1 MIGLG
6 VLFASGIVL
15 ALADVVD
22 VPGPVV
28 EVALLVA
35 LAAAIVVVG
44 WTWAESRRRGLG
56 LIRSLGRSLRAFG
69 RFVVDFL

>member
-6 VLFASGIVL
+6 ALFASGTIL

-22 VPGPVV
+22 VPGPVAG
-28 EVALLVA
+28 VALLVA

-44 WTWAESRRRGLG
+44 RTWAESRRRGLG

-69 RFVVDFL
+69 RFVVAFL